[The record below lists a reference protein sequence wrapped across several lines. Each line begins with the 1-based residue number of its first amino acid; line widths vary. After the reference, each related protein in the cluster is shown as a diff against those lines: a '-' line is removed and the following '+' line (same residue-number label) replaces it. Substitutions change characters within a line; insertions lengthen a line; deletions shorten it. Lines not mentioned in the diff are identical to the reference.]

1 MAQKADEQG
10 AEAGCGCFQVQALV
24 NVDDRGQM
32 VLPKSVR
39 EKAGLKGGDRLA
51 LTTIEKDGEICCI
64 VLTKADQLVQIVQ
77 STLGEVAKDL
87 VQK

>member
-1 MAQKADEQG
+1 MSQPDNEQG
-10 AEAGCGCFQVQALV
+10 SAAGCGCLKVQALV

-51 LTTIEKDGEICCI
+51 LTTIEKDGEVCCI
-64 VLTKADQLVQIVQ
+64 VLTRADQLVQIVQ
-77 STLGEVAKDL
+77 STLGEFAKDL

>member
-1 MAQKADEQG
+1 MSQPDDEQG
-10 AEAGCGCFQVQALV
+10 SVAECGCLQVQALV
-24 NVDDRGQM
+24 TVDDRGQM

-51 LTTIEKDGEICCI
+51 LTTIEKSGEVCCI
-64 VLTKADQLVQIVQ
+64 VLTRADQLVQIVQ
-77 STLGEVAKDL
+77 STLGEFAKDL

>member
-1 MAQKADEQG
+1 MTKPADEKSSP
-10 AEAGCGCFQVQALV
+10 AGCGCLQVQALV
-24 NVDDRGQM
+24 HVDDRGQM

-39 EKAGLKGGDRLA
+39 EKAGIKGGDRLA
-51 LTTIEKDGEICCI
+51 LTTIEKDGKICCI
-64 VLTKADQLVQIVQ
+64 VLTKADELAQIVQ

>member
-1 MAQKADEQG
+1 MANAADEQD
-10 AEAGCGCFQVQALV
+10 AKAGCGCLQVQALI

-39 EKAGLKGGDRLA
+39 EMAGLKGGARLA
-51 LTTIEKDGEICCI
+51 LTTIEKDGEVCCI

-87 VQK
+87 LPE